1 MTYQALYR
9 QWRPRT
15 FGELVGQ
22 PHVSRTLHNA
32 LEAGRIAHAYLFC
45 GPRGTGKTSTAKI
58 LGKAVN
64 CEAAGAEPCN
74 ACVVCATIDGG
85 MSMDVIEIDAA
96 SNRGIDEI
104 RELKERIKFSP
115 SQGRYRVYIIDE
127 VHMLTNEAFNAL
139 LKTLEEP
146 PGHVLFVLATT
157 EPHKVPLTVLSRCQR
172 FDFRPVGAKAIQT
185 RLREVMA
192 GSGLRAEPGALELI
206 ARLAEGS
213 LRDALGILDQ
223 AAAME
228 QGQVTVNGVHMI
240 MGTVHQDVLSR
251 MITYLLEGRAGEM
264 LQLVF
269 ELGCEGKDLR
279 RLARDLQSRLRQRL
293 FELVVGG
300 ATTGP
305 SREWLLHALEV
316 LGRADQDMRWSTQPG
331 VVFELALLRALEP
344 EHESLAGLVR
354 RIEQLEA
361 ARVALP
367 GDQPP
372 IQFPA
377 SPADRQDE
385 ELKTAF
391 IDESPPWEEIV
402 LPADAGRSQVFKP
415 AAPVVASRPVRSAD
429 TGGEVGPSLELS
441 RVRGMWQD
449 VLKEIKRASPDI
461 HAYLRYAWPVKIN
474 GNLLTLGFSPGEGEF
489 FRDLM
494 DSGDNSQLLSKV
506 LTALFRGR
514 WQINY
519 ICCEGLPPV
528 EERTADHDLSS
539 GEVISLFSG
548 EEVAGGLSG
557 PGDQELKIKEGE

>member
-15 FGELVGQ
+15 FKELVGQ

-32 LEAGRIAHAYLFC
+32 LQAGRIAHAYLFC

-64 CEAAGAEPCN
+64 CEATGAEPCN
-74 ACVVCATIDGG
+74 SCVVCTTIDSG

-104 RELKERIKFSP
+104 RDLKEKIKFSP
-115 SQGRYRVYIIDE
+115 SQGRYRVYVIDE

-172 FDFRPVGAKAIQT
+172 FDFRPVGAEEIQI
-185 RLREVMA
+185 RLLEVMA
-192 GSGLRAEPGALELI
+192 GSGFVAEPEALELI

-228 QGQVTVNGVHMI
+228 QGQVTVAGVHMI
-240 MGTVHQDVLSR
+240 MGTVHQDVLNR
-251 MITYLLEGRAGEM
+251 IAGYLSEGKAGEM

-269 ELGCEGKDLR
+269 ELGCRGKDLR
-279 RLARDLQSRLRQRL
+279 RLARDLQSQLRQRL

-300 ATTGP
+300 AATGP
-305 SREWLLHALEV
+305 GREWLLRTLEV
-316 LGRADQDMRWSTQPG
+316 LGRAEQDMRWSTQPG
-331 VVFELALLRALEP
+331 VVLELALLRALEP
-344 EHESLAGLVR
+344 ERESLEGLIR

-361 ARVALP
+361 ARAVLP
-367 GDQPP
+367 GNRPP
-372 IQFPA
+372 IQV
-377 SPADRQDE
+377 SPSDRQNQE
-385 ELKTAF
+385 QEPVF
-391 IDESPPWEEIV
+391 VDESLPWEEIV
-402 LPADAGRSQVFKP
+402 PPADAGRKQVFE
-415 AAPVVASRPVRSAD
+415 PVTPLEASCTARPTD

>member
-9 QWRPRT
+9 QWRPRI

-22 PHVSRTLHNA
+22 LHVSRTLSNA
-32 LEAGRIAHAYLFC
+32 LQSGRIAHAYLFC

-64 CEAAGAEPCN
+64 CEAVGAEPCN
-74 ACVVCATIDGG
+74 SCVICTTIDGG

-104 RELKERIKFSP
+104 RELKEKIKFSP

-172 FDFRPVGAKAIQT
+172 FDFRPVGVEEIQT
-185 RLREVMA
+185 RLREVVA
-192 GSGLRAEPGALELI
+192 GSGFGAESGALELI

-228 QGQVTVNGVHMI
+228 QGQVTVTGVHMI
-240 MGTVHQDVLSR
+240 MGTVHQDMVGR
-251 MITYLLEGRAGEM
+251 IVGCLLEDRAGEM

-269 ELGCEGKDLR
+269 ELGREGKDFR
-279 RLARDLQSRLRQRL
+279 RLNRDLQSRLRQQL

-316 LGRADQDMRWSTQPG
+316 LGRAEQDMRWSTQPG
-331 VVFELALLRALEP
+331 VVFELALLRAMES
-344 EHESLAGLVR
+344 ERDSLAGLAR

-361 ARVALP
+361 VRVALP
-367 GDQPP
+367 GDHRP
-372 IQFPA
+372 IHVPA
-377 SPADRQDE
+377 SPADMQDE
-385 ELKTAF
+385 EQKPALV
-391 IDESPPWEEIV
+391 DESPPREEIAPLADGV
-402 LPADAGRSQVFKP
+402 LRKLFEPAI
-415 AAPVVASRPVRSAD
+415 PVMASNPVRSSD
-429 TGGEVGPSLELS
+429 NDGEVGPGLELS

-474 GNLLTLGFSPGEGEF
+474 GKLLTLGFSPGEGEF

-494 DSGDNSQLLSKV
+494 DTGDNSLLLGKV
-506 LTALFRGR
+506 LTALFKGQ

-519 ICCEGLPPV
+519 TCCDGLPPV
-528 EERTADHDLSS
+528 EERVACQDLSS
-539 GEVISLFSG
+539 GEVISLFDG
-548 EEVAGGLSG
+548 EEVASG
-557 PGDQELKIKEGE
+557 VPGPSDQEPTKD